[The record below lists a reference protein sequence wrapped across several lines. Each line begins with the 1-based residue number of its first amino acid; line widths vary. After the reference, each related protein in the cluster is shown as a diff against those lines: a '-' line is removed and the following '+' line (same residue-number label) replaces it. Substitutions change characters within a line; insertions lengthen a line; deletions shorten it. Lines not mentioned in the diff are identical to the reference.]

1 MDFMNRGASQQPA
14 HNQSTNSQASAPAAG
29 KGESNFQA
37 RKLVK
42 LGSFVLLILI
52 TALVAA
58 LLIVISTS
66 DKSDSSSKEA
76 KLVNS
81 SEMQAVFL
89 TNGQVYFGNIK
100 SIDDQS
106 IQLSNIYYL
115 TTNTQ
120 VQPNQN
126 QASAASN
133 TGVQL
138 VKLGCELHAPED
150 SMTINRSQVTFWENL
165 KTTGQVAA
173 AVKTYKDQN
182 PGAQNCSTSSNSTST
197 TPTTTTNT
205 KQ

>member
-14 HNQSTNSQASAPAAG
+14 HNQPNNDKASASVSA
-29 KGESNFQA
+29 KGESKFQT

-42 LGSFVLLILI
+42 AGSFVLLLLI

-58 LLIVISTS
+58 LLIVIATS
-66 DKSDSSSKEA
+66 KTTDPSENEA

-81 SEMQAVFL
+81 ANMQAVFL
-89 TNGQVYFGNIK
+89 TNGQVYFGHIK
-100 SIDDQS
+100 SVDSQS
-106 IQLSNIYYL
+106 IQLSDIYYL

-120 VQPNQN
+120 VQPNTN

-182 PGAQNCSTSSNSTST
+182 PGAQNCSTSST
-197 TPTTTTNT
+197 TDTTGTGTTTTT